1 MKENLTQ
8 QLTNMTLLA
17 IVLLIIL
24 GLVLLLIEFAV
35 IPGITIAGIGGF
47 LLLAA
52 SVYIAFAEMGNVAG
66 FITLAVVL
74 IASPI
79 MIYYFFKTR
88 TGKKMILHSEIEG
101 KVENF
106 IPGNLKVGDT
116 GKTIGRLA
124 PMGKIR
130 VNGEVVEAQSTG
142 AFIDHQIEIRILK
155 IKSNQIIVEP
165 IKQE

>member
-1 MKENLTQ
+1 
-8 QLTNMTLLA
+8 MTLLA
-17 IVLLIIL
+17 IVLLIII

-35 IPGITIAGIGGF
+35 IPGVTIAGIGGF

-52 SVYIAFAEMGNVAG
+52 SVYIAFVQLGNIAG
-66 FITLAVVL
+66 FITLAFVL

-79 MIYYFFKTR
+79 LIYYFFKSR
-88 TGKKMILHSEIEG
+88 AGKKMILDSEIKG

-106 IPGNLKVGDT
+106 EPGKLKVGDT

-124 PMGKIR
+124 PMGKIK

-142 AFIDHQIEIRILK
+142 TFIDPHTEIRILK
-155 IKSNQIIVEP
+155 INSNQIIVEP
-165 IKQE
+165 IK

>member
-1 MKENLTQ
+1 MS
-8 QLTNMTLLA
+8 LLA

-35 IPGITIAGIGGF
+35 IPGVTIAGIGGF

-52 SVYIAFAEMGNVAG
+52 SVYIAFSDLGTVPG

-79 MIYYFFKTR
+79 MIFYFFKSKA
-88 TGKKMILHSEIEG
+88 GKNMILDSEISG

-106 IPGNLKVGDT
+106 SHDKLKVGDI
-116 GKTIGRLA
+116 GITIGRLA
-124 PMGKIR
+124 PMGKIK
-130 VNGEVVEAQSTG
+130 VNGEVVEAQSSG
-142 AFIDHQIEIRILK
+142 SFIDHQTDIRIIK
-155 IKSNQIIVEP
+155 IQLNKIIVEP
-165 IKQE
+165 IKEEKND